1 MEAIAIAA
9 TDARDEKKE
18 KATHRNYLKQG

>member
-18 KATHRNYLKQG
+18 KTTHRKYLEQG

>member
-9 TDARDEKKE
+9 TDAWNEKKE
-18 KATHRNYLKQG
+18 KATHRNYLEQG